1 MEEGPGEVRNAAGR
15 FIRGAVVVIHAAAI
29 CAGTA
34 AACVSGEDPTDSL
47 VQRAG
52 RALLE
57 ARHEQVIRILGPMP
71 DSTLTPQALSLL
83 GAAYASLNDAERAL
97 RCLRMAVERDSTTP
111 GYRLQLA
118 RMLTAAG
125 CARDAD
131 VQHRAIL
138 RRDPLFL
145 PSLFSLG
152 LSAIERKEYPAAAA
166 NFRTITGKNPRDYLA
181 LYYLGHCYASMDSL
195 DSARTFLAASL
206 TLNTRYGPTLELLAS
221 LYYRSS
227 DYRQALRL
235 YRTASREFP
244 DRAEYWYHQGLCLE
258 KFEDWHEARDCY
270 RRSIS
275 LDSTSS
281 LSFAHLGQVYF
292 ELKRFDSS
300 AAAYEQAV
308 RIDEE
313 NPVLF
318 LNLGLAYARAR
329 ELPEAEQA
337 FRNAISAQDP
347 EQVAKVYNQLG
358 ALYFVWERLRDARDS
373 YRRALLYQPANL
385 EALFYLAV
393 SLDQLRE
400 YTSAANA
407 YRTYL
412 TRAAKDQTQT
422 ERVKITRER
431 LKQLKR

>member
-1 MEEGPGEVRNAAGR
+1 LGNAAR
-15 FIRGAVVVIHAAAI
+15 RSLLGALVVIHAAAI
-29 CAGTA
+29 FAGPA
-34 AACVSGEDPTDSL
+34 AVGGRAGDLSDSL

-57 ARHEQVIRILGPMP
+57 ARHDEVIRMLGPLP
-71 DSTLTPQALSLL
+71 DSTLTPQALSFL

-97 RCLRMAVERDSTTP
+97 RCFRAAVELDSITP
-111 GYRLQLA
+111 AYRLQFA

-125 CARDAD
+125 YLREADA
-131 VQHRAIL
+131 QHHAIL

-145 PSLFSLG
+145 PSQFSLG
-152 LSAIERKEYPAAAA
+152 MSAVDRKQYPDAAAH
-166 NFRTITGKNPRDYLA
+166 FRAIIGKNPRDYLA
-181 LYYLGHCYASMDSL
+181 LYHLGHCYASMDSL
-195 DSARTFLAASL
+195 DSARIFLAASL
-206 TLNTRYGPTLELLAS
+206 TLNSRYGPALELLAS

-258 KFEDWHEARDCY
+258 KLEDWHEARDCY
-270 RRSIS
+270 RRSIG

-300 AAAYEQAV
+300 AVAYEKAV
-308 RIDEE
+308 RLDEE

-329 ELPEAEQA
+329 ELPKAERA
-337 FRNAISAQDP
+337 FKNAISAQDP
-347 EQVAKVYNQLG
+347 AQVAKVYNQLG
-358 ALYFVWERLRDARDS
+358 ALYFVWERLRNARDS
-373 YRRALLYQPANL
+373 YRQALLYQPANL

-407 YRTYL
+407 YRAYL

-422 ERVKITRER
+422 ERLKVARER

>member
-1 MEEGPGEVRNAAGR
+1 MLAA
-15 FIRGAVVVIHAAAI
+15 IHAAAVI
-29 CAGTA
+29 TGIA
-34 AACVSGEDPTDSL
+34 AAEIRAGDPPDSL
-47 VQRAG
+47 VQAAG
-52 RALLE
+52 RALLG
-57 ARHEQVIRILGPMP
+57 ARHEEVVRILGPIP
-71 DSTLTPQALSLL
+71 DSTLTAEALSIL

-97 RCLRMAVERDSTTP
+97 RCLRAAVERDSVNS

-118 RMLTAAG
+118 RMLTSAG
-125 CARDAD
+125 YARDAD
-131 VQHRAIL
+131 AQHRAIL

-152 LSAIERKEYPAAAA
+152 LSALERKEYTAAAA
-166 NFRTITGKNPRDYLA
+166 HFRTITGKNPRDYLA
-181 LYYLGHCYASMDSL
+181 LYHLGRCYASMDSL
-195 DSARTFLAASL
+195 ESARTFLAASL
-206 TLNTRYGPTLELLAS
+206 TLNSRYGPALELLAS

-275 LDSTSS
+275 LDSASS
-281 LSFAHLGQVYF
+281 LAFAHLGQVYF

-308 RIDEE
+308 RLDEE

-329 ELPEAEQA
+329 ELPKAEQA

-373 YRRALLYQPANL
+373 YRRALLYEPVNL

-393 SLDQLRE
+393 SLDRLEE

-407 YRTYL
+407 YRAYL
-412 TRAAKDQTQT
+412 TRAAKDQSQA